1 MYIQYCVHEQS
12 PQNALGSAER
22 PPTGPAVRARGCES
36 GPVGRSAVMPTG
48 TLARSPSLL
57 LCLALARPLLC
68 AAAGSAS
75 PPALPA
81 NSLTAE
87 AMYGLSL
94 AADFEQHDGEDDVTW
109 SLQSRPPS
117 ADGPGPGLDLRL
129 FSEEQAEAFGARCL
143 DGSPSG
149 YYYRAGSQRDSFVI
163 MLAGGGLCTSAA
175 DCKKRSTGPLG
186 TSTKWAPNVTGSNV
200 FGTVDN
206 PFGDWNHV
214 FVPYGSGDTYVGT
227 QRENNSIGL
236 FFAGHNT
243 LEAVVSDL
251 RNRSRFNAAR
261 RVLLSGRSAGG
272 IGVFQNADWLG
283 EQLDLSRVTYKAT
296 PQCGGFFT
304 NAMLKLM
311 PRYSSGILNGSSG
324 GGGGDGVDA
333 AALMSDYLVSLYGGT
348 EGPGAVHLDRSCT
361 AAKAPLTK
369 HTCWSAAVHYPH
381 ISTPLLV
388 AQNRYDAFQCGN
400 IMGVSWWSLPNGT
413 KQENEEAQAV
423 CENGPF

>member
-1 MYIQYCVHEQS
+1 MLCLV
-12 PQNALGSAER
+12 
-22 PPTGPAVRARGCES
+22 
-36 GPVGRSAVMPTG
+36 
-48 TLARSPSLL
+48 LAR
-57 LCLALARPLLC
+57 LLC
-68 AAAGSAS
+68 AAASSRAAS
-75 PPALPA
+75 LALA
-81 NSLTAE
+81 SSSTAE
-87 AMYGLSL
+87 ALHARGLSL
-94 AADFEQHDGEDDVTW
+94 AADFEQHDGDDDISW
-109 SLQSRPPS
+109 SSQSHPPS
-117 ADGPGPGLDLRL
+117 ADELGPGLDLRL

-149 YYYRAGSQRDSFVI
+149 YYYRAGSQQDSFVI

-186 TSTKWAPNVTGSNV
+186 TSTKWASNITGSNV

-214 FVPYGSGDTYVGT
+214 FVPYGSGDTYIGT
-227 QRENNSIGL
+227 QRESNSIGL

-251 RNRSRFNAAR
+251 QNRSRFNAAR

-296 PQCGGFFT
+296 PQCGAFFT
-304 NAMLKLM
+304 NSMLKLM
-311 PRYSSGILNGSSG
+311 PQYTSGVMNGSSG
-324 GGGGDGVDA
+324 GGGNGVDA
-333 AALMSDYLVSLYGGT
+333 AAVMSDYLVSFYGGT
-348 EGPGAVHLDRSCT
+348 EGPGAVNLDRSCT

-381 ISTPLLV
+381 ISTPLLI

-413 KQENEEAQAV
+413 KQENEEAKTAYIR
-423 CENGPF
+423 